1 MQSSFKYC
9 HGVHT
14 ELNEAMKWMCT
25 YTHNIIKRTGIVGHT
40 IQFLAGSAYKELHKS
55 TAPYYHAGVTE
66 IHAWASPLGMCA
78 IGYRNSTTRRRCM
91 LHLSVRESGRSW
103 EAIRP
108 VQKKFP
114 CILRI
119 ARVGHYTKE
128 PTDTTSN
135 GTSPG
140 LKEAFSINAGQK
152 FYREVSLHRVAARRR
167 RTSAIRKS
175 RLFIDA

>member
-128 PTDTTSN
+128 PTDIIILISV
-135 GTSPG
+135 
-140 LKEAFSINAGQK
+140 
-152 FYREVSLHRVAARRR
+152 RESGRSRE
-167 RTSAIRKS
+167 AIRPYKKKFPFSGSLELDTTQKS
-175 RLFIDA
+175 PLTQPAMAPAPD